1 MFSSPDE
8 VKKFIEKEGVEFID
22 VRFTDLPGQQQH
34 FNVPAATLPDD
45 FFTEGVMFDGSSIR
59 GFAAIHK
66 SDMKLIPDPSTAYV
80 DPFRAA
86 KTLNVAFSI
95 VEPRTG
101 EPYERDPRQVAT
113 KAEEWLKIDRHRRH
127 RLLRPRGRVLRLR
140 RRAVPDLAERG
151 LLPHRLDRGRLEHR
165 PRRGRRQPRLQDAV
179 QGRLLP
185 RPAGRPLRRP
195 ARPDEQRA
203 DRGRASRSSGRTT
216 RSAPPARPRSTTSST
231 R

>member
-1 MFSSPDE
+1 MFTSSEEVLRFIKDE
-8 VKKFIEKEGVEFID
+8 AVEFVD

-34 FNVPAATLPDD
+34 FNVPAAGLTED

-66 SDMKLIPDPSTAYV
+66 SDMKLIPDPATAFV

-86 KTLNVAFSI
+86 KTLNMNFSI

-101 EPYERDPRQVAT
+101 EPYERDPRQVA
-113 KAEEWLKIDRHRRH
+113 DQGGGVSQVHRHRRH

-140 RRAVPDLAERG
+140 RRAVPDVAERG
-151 LLPHRLDRGRLEHR
+151 LLPHRLHRGRLEHR
-165 PRRGRRQPRLQDAV
+165 ARRGGRQPRLQDPV

-185 RPAGRPLRRP
+185 GSPDRPLRRP
-195 ARPDEQRA
+195 ARPDEHCA
-203 DRGRASRSSGRTT
+203 DRGR
-216 RSAPPARPRSTTSST
+216 P
-231 R
+231 